1 MTREERIMNG
11 VKDHWADAQKS
22 GQKPQFTLGIFLQGS
37 QNYCLDYE
45 DSDIDT
51 KLIVLPT
58 FKNIIHNDSPIS
70 TTFVR
75 ENDEHT
81 DYKDVRLYV
90 KNFMKQN
97 INFLEI
103 LFTNFCI
110 VNKRFE
116 EDWLGLRLNREKIA
130 HYNRF
135 RALKAMKGMTLEK
148 YAALE
153 HPYPSKKEVL
163 ERYGYDCYHPD
174 TLFLTKRGWLK
185 YDEIFDSD
193 ELGTMN
199 PNTFEIEW
207 QHYTDRISKAPSG
220 DMYEGET
227 YNTHF
232 CITDTH
238 NVFTHIIKN
247 RNKCGL
253 IYNPNLDNEWKLEPL
268 NQALS
273 HNTDR
278 HVISFPIN
286 KQPDNPNFS
295 DDMLKLFGAFISEG
309 SINFRDKEQLVPRA
323 VRICQ
328 TNHGKKEFFDMMNSI
343 TTVPMNKYDFT
354 RKDAT
359 HNNIETVW
367 TLGTK
372 YAKLFL
378 EWGKH
383 GSKNKRLPNWIYDLS
398 ERQAKIL
405 LKAMWLGDGTEHQS
419 RYIYYTSSK
428 ELAKDTCA
436 LANLAGYTSNVL
448 GGEEGYHFQ
457 GKLGYSI
464 MWQVQITKRIENH
477 IPSSMKFV
485 VKQGN
490 KRNANFKK
498 LPILPNKVVCFTV
511 PNGLL
516 ITMYKGKTAVQGNC
530 KQLHHILRINDFISR
545 YTQEES
551 FADCLIPT
559 NPEFL
564 IEVKKGNVYDLDRA
578 REVAKEVV
586 ADTVEIADKF
596 CELLP
601 DRGNPEVDEL
611 FDEFLC
617 NVMKESLSLEFNN
630 FTVQKY
636 IDQGTIYDF

>member
-11 VKDHWADAQKS
+11 VKDHWADAQKN

-116 EDWLGLRLNREKIA
+116 EDWLGLRLNRENIA

-153 HPYPSKKEVL
+153 HPYPAKVEVL
-163 ERYGYDCYHPD
+163 DKYG
-174 TLFLTKRGWLK
+174 
-185 YDEIFDSD
+185 FD
-193 ELGTMN
+193 
-199 PNTFEIEW
+199 P
-207 QHYTDRISKAPSG
+207 
-220 DMYEGET
+220 
-227 YNTHF
+227 
-232 CITDTH
+232 
-238 NVFTHIIKN
+238 
-247 RNKCGL
+247 
-253 IYNPNLDNEWKLEPL
+253 
-268 NQALS
+268 
-273 HNTDR
+273 
-278 HVISFPIN
+278 
-286 KQPDNPNFS
+286 
-295 DDMLKLFGAFISEG
+295 
-309 SINFRDKEQLVPRA
+309 
-323 VRICQ
+323 
-328 TNHGKKEFFDMMNSI
+328 
-343 TTVPMNKYDFT
+343 
-354 RKDAT
+354 
-359 HNNIETVW
+359 
-367 TLGTK
+367 
-372 YAKLFL
+372 
-378 EWGKH
+378 
-383 GSKNKRLPNWIYDLS
+383 
-398 ERQAKIL
+398 
-405 LKAMWLGDGTEHQS
+405 
-419 RYIYYTSSK
+419 
-428 ELAKDTCA
+428 
-436 LANLAGYTSNVL
+436 
-448 GGEEGYHFQ
+448 
-457 GKLGYSI
+457 
-464 MWQVQITKRIENH
+464 
-477 IPSSMKFV
+477 
-485 VKQGN
+485 
-490 KRNANFKK
+490 
-498 LPILPNKVVCFTV
+498 
-511 PNGLL
+511 
-516 ITMYKGKTAVQGNC
+516 
-530 KQLHHILRINDFISR
+530 KQLHHILRLNDFISR

-578 REVAKEVV
+578 REIAKEVV
-586 ADTVEIADKF
+586 ADTVQIADKF

-601 DRGNPEVDEL
+601 DRGDLEVDEL

-617 NVMKESLSLEFNN
+617 NIMKKSLSLEFNN
-630 FTVQKY
+630 STVQKY
-636 IDQGTIYDF
+636 IDQGIIYDF

>member
-11 VKDHWADAQKS
+11 VKDHWADAQRN

-130 HYNRF
+130 HYNCF

-153 HPYPSKKEVL
+153 HPYPTKVEVL
-163 ERYGYDCYHPD
+163 DKYG
-174 TLFLTKRGWLK
+174 
-185 YDEIFDSD
+185 FD
-193 ELGTMN
+193 
-199 PNTFEIEW
+199 P
-207 QHYTDRISKAPSG
+207 
-220 DMYEGET
+220 
-227 YNTHF
+227 
-232 CITDTH
+232 
-238 NVFTHIIKN
+238 
-247 RNKCGL
+247 
-253 IYNPNLDNEWKLEPL
+253 
-268 NQALS
+268 
-273 HNTDR
+273 
-278 HVISFPIN
+278 
-286 KQPDNPNFS
+286 
-295 DDMLKLFGAFISEG
+295 
-309 SINFRDKEQLVPRA
+309 
-323 VRICQ
+323 
-328 TNHGKKEFFDMMNSI
+328 
-343 TTVPMNKYDFT
+343 
-354 RKDAT
+354 
-359 HNNIETVW
+359 
-367 TLGTK
+367 
-372 YAKLFL
+372 
-378 EWGKH
+378 
-383 GSKNKRLPNWIYDLS
+383 
-398 ERQAKIL
+398 
-405 LKAMWLGDGTEHQS
+405 
-419 RYIYYTSSK
+419 
-428 ELAKDTCA
+428 
-436 LANLAGYTSNVL
+436 
-448 GGEEGYHFQ
+448 
-457 GKLGYSI
+457 
-464 MWQVQITKRIENH
+464 
-477 IPSSMKFV
+477 
-485 VKQGN
+485 
-490 KRNANFKK
+490 
-498 LPILPNKVVCFTV
+498 
-511 PNGLL
+511 
-516 ITMYKGKTAVQGNC
+516 
-530 KQLHHILRINDFISR
+530 KQLHHILRLNDFISR

-601 DRGNPEVDEL
+601 DRGDPEVDEL

-617 NVMKESLSLEFNN
+617 NVMKKSLSLEFSNS
-630 FTVQKY
+630 TVQKY
-636 IDQGTIYDF
+636 IDQGIIYDF

>member
-11 VKDHWADAQKS
+11 VKDHWADAQKN

-116 EDWLGLRLNREKIA
+116 EDWLELLRNREKIA

-135 RALKAMKGMTLEK
+135 RALKVMKGMTLEK

-153 HPYPSKKEVL
+153 HPYPAKVEVL
-163 ERYGYDCYHPD
+163 
-174 TLFLTKRGWLK
+174 
-185 YDEIFDSD
+185 
-193 ELGTMN
+193 
-199 PNTFEIEW
+199 
-207 QHYTDRISKAPSG
+207 
-220 DMYEGET
+220 
-227 YNTHF
+227 
-232 CITDTH
+232 
-238 NVFTHIIKN
+238 
-247 RNKCGL
+247 
-253 IYNPNLDNEWKLEPL
+253 
-268 NQALS
+268 
-273 HNTDR
+273 
-278 HVISFPIN
+278 
-286 KQPDNPNFS
+286 
-295 DDMLKLFGAFISEG
+295 
-309 SINFRDKEQLVPRA
+309 
-323 VRICQ
+323 
-328 TNHGKKEFFDMMNSI
+328 
-343 TTVPMNKYDFT
+343 NKYGFD
-354 RKDAT
+354 
-359 HNNIETVW
+359 
-367 TLGTK
+367 
-372 YAKLFL
+372 
-378 EWGKH
+378 
-383 GSKNKRLPNWIYDLS
+383 P
-398 ERQAKIL
+398 
-405 LKAMWLGDGTEHQS
+405 
-419 RYIYYTSSK
+419 
-428 ELAKDTCA
+428 
-436 LANLAGYTSNVL
+436 
-448 GGEEGYHFQ
+448 
-457 GKLGYSI
+457 
-464 MWQVQITKRIENH
+464 
-477 IPSSMKFV
+477 
-485 VKQGN
+485 
-490 KRNANFKK
+490 
-498 LPILPNKVVCFTV
+498 
-511 PNGLL
+511 
-516 ITMYKGKTAVQGNC
+516 

-551 FADCLIPT
+551 FADCLIST

-601 DRGNPEVDEL
+601 DRGDPEVDEL

-617 NVMKESLSLEFNN
+617 NVMKESLSLEFSN

-636 IDQGTIYDF
+636 IDQGIIYDF

>member
-11 VKDHWADAQKS
+11 VKDHWLDVQKN

-130 HYNRF
+130 HYNCF

-153 HPYPSKKEVL
+153 HPYPAKVEVL
-163 ERYGYDCYHPD
+163 DKYG
-174 TLFLTKRGWLK
+174 
-185 YDEIFDSD
+185 FD
-193 ELGTMN
+193 
-199 PNTFEIEW
+199 P
-207 QHYTDRISKAPSG
+207 
-220 DMYEGET
+220 
-227 YNTHF
+227 
-232 CITDTH
+232 
-238 NVFTHIIKN
+238 
-247 RNKCGL
+247 
-253 IYNPNLDNEWKLEPL
+253 
-268 NQALS
+268 
-273 HNTDR
+273 
-278 HVISFPIN
+278 
-286 KQPDNPNFS
+286 
-295 DDMLKLFGAFISEG
+295 
-309 SINFRDKEQLVPRA
+309 
-323 VRICQ
+323 
-328 TNHGKKEFFDMMNSI
+328 
-343 TTVPMNKYDFT
+343 
-354 RKDAT
+354 
-359 HNNIETVW
+359 
-367 TLGTK
+367 
-372 YAKLFL
+372 
-378 EWGKH
+378 
-383 GSKNKRLPNWIYDLS
+383 
-398 ERQAKIL
+398 
-405 LKAMWLGDGTEHQS
+405 
-419 RYIYYTSSK
+419 
-428 ELAKDTCA
+428 
-436 LANLAGYTSNVL
+436 
-448 GGEEGYHFQ
+448 
-457 GKLGYSI
+457 
-464 MWQVQITKRIENH
+464 
-477 IPSSMKFV
+477 
-485 VKQGN
+485 
-490 KRNANFKK
+490 
-498 LPILPNKVVCFTV
+498 
-511 PNGLL
+511 
-516 ITMYKGKTAVQGNC
+516 
-530 KQLHHILRINDFISR
+530 KQLHHILRLNDFISR

-601 DRGNPEVDEL
+601 DRGDPEVDEL

-617 NVMKESLSLEFNN
+617 NVMKESLSLEFSNS
-630 FTVQKY
+630 TVQKY
-636 IDQGTIYDF
+636 IDQGIIYDF

>member
-11 VKDHWADAQKS
+11 VKDHWADAQKN

-75 ENDEHT
+75 KNDEHT

-116 EDWLGLRLNREKIA
+116 EDWYRLQLNREKIA

-135 RALKAMKGMTLEK
+135 RTLKAMKGMTLEK

-153 HPYPSKKEVL
+153 HPYPAKVEVL
-163 ERYGYDCYHPD
+163 DKYG
-174 TLFLTKRGWLK
+174 
-185 YDEIFDSD
+185 FD
-193 ELGTMN
+193 
-199 PNTFEIEW
+199 P
-207 QHYTDRISKAPSG
+207 
-220 DMYEGET
+220 
-227 YNTHF
+227 
-232 CITDTH
+232 
-238 NVFTHIIKN
+238 
-247 RNKCGL
+247 
-253 IYNPNLDNEWKLEPL
+253 
-268 NQALS
+268 
-273 HNTDR
+273 
-278 HVISFPIN
+278 
-286 KQPDNPNFS
+286 
-295 DDMLKLFGAFISEG
+295 
-309 SINFRDKEQLVPRA
+309 
-323 VRICQ
+323 
-328 TNHGKKEFFDMMNSI
+328 
-343 TTVPMNKYDFT
+343 
-354 RKDAT
+354 
-359 HNNIETVW
+359 
-367 TLGTK
+367 
-372 YAKLFL
+372 
-378 EWGKH
+378 
-383 GSKNKRLPNWIYDLS
+383 
-398 ERQAKIL
+398 
-405 LKAMWLGDGTEHQS
+405 
-419 RYIYYTSSK
+419 
-428 ELAKDTCA
+428 
-436 LANLAGYTSNVL
+436 
-448 GGEEGYHFQ
+448 
-457 GKLGYSI
+457 
-464 MWQVQITKRIENH
+464 
-477 IPSSMKFV
+477 
-485 VKQGN
+485 
-490 KRNANFKK
+490 
-498 LPILPNKVVCFTV
+498 
-511 PNGLL
+511 
-516 ITMYKGKTAVQGNC
+516 
-530 KQLHHILRINDFISR
+530 KQLHHILRLNDFISR

-564 IEVKKGNVYDLDRA
+564 IEVKKGNIYDLDRA

-617 NVMKESLSLEFNN
+617 NVMKESLSLEFSNS
-630 FTVQKY
+630 TVQKY
-636 IDQGTIYDF
+636 IDQGITYDF

>member
-11 VKDHWADAQKS
+11 VKDHWADAQKN

-97 INFLEI
+97 INFLEV

-153 HPYPSKKEVL
+153 HPYPAKVEVL
-163 ERYGYDCYHPD
+163 DKYG
-174 TLFLTKRGWLK
+174 
-185 YDEIFDSD
+185 FD
-193 ELGTMN
+193 
-199 PNTFEIEW
+199 P
-207 QHYTDRISKAPSG
+207 
-220 DMYEGET
+220 
-227 YNTHF
+227 
-232 CITDTH
+232 
-238 NVFTHIIKN
+238 
-247 RNKCGL
+247 
-253 IYNPNLDNEWKLEPL
+253 
-268 NQALS
+268 
-273 HNTDR
+273 
-278 HVISFPIN
+278 
-286 KQPDNPNFS
+286 
-295 DDMLKLFGAFISEG
+295 
-309 SINFRDKEQLVPRA
+309 
-323 VRICQ
+323 
-328 TNHGKKEFFDMMNSI
+328 
-343 TTVPMNKYDFT
+343 
-354 RKDAT
+354 
-359 HNNIETVW
+359 
-367 TLGTK
+367 
-372 YAKLFL
+372 
-378 EWGKH
+378 
-383 GSKNKRLPNWIYDLS
+383 
-398 ERQAKIL
+398 
-405 LKAMWLGDGTEHQS
+405 
-419 RYIYYTSSK
+419 
-428 ELAKDTCA
+428 
-436 LANLAGYTSNVL
+436 
-448 GGEEGYHFQ
+448 
-457 GKLGYSI
+457 
-464 MWQVQITKRIENH
+464 
-477 IPSSMKFV
+477 
-485 VKQGN
+485 
-490 KRNANFKK
+490 
-498 LPILPNKVVCFTV
+498 
-511 PNGLL
+511 
-516 ITMYKGKTAVQGNC
+516 
-530 KQLHHILRINDFISR
+530 KQLHHILRLNDFISR

-586 ADTVEIADKF
+586 ADTVKIADKF

-601 DRGNPEVDEL
+601 DRGDPEVDEL

-617 NVMKESLSLEFNN
+617 NIMKKSLSLEFNN
-630 FTVQKY
+630 STV
-636 IDQGTIYDF
+636 

>member
-11 VKDHWADAQKS
+11 VKDHWADAQKN

-116 EDWLGLRLNREKIA
+116 KDWLRLRLNREKIA

-135 RALKAMKGMTLEK
+135 RALKTIKGTTLEK

-153 HPYPSKKEVL
+153 HPYPAKVEVL
-163 ERYGYDCYHPD
+163 
-174 TLFLTKRGWLK
+174 
-185 YDEIFDSD
+185 
-193 ELGTMN
+193 
-199 PNTFEIEW
+199 
-207 QHYTDRISKAPSG
+207 
-220 DMYEGET
+220 
-227 YNTHF
+227 
-232 CITDTH
+232 
-238 NVFTHIIKN
+238 
-247 RNKCGL
+247 
-253 IYNPNLDNEWKLEPL
+253 
-268 NQALS
+268 
-273 HNTDR
+273 
-278 HVISFPIN
+278 
-286 KQPDNPNFS
+286 
-295 DDMLKLFGAFISEG
+295 
-309 SINFRDKEQLVPRA
+309 
-323 VRICQ
+323 
-328 TNHGKKEFFDMMNSI
+328 
-343 TTVPMNKYDFT
+343 NKYGFD
-354 RKDAT
+354 
-359 HNNIETVW
+359 
-367 TLGTK
+367 
-372 YAKLFL
+372 
-378 EWGKH
+378 
-383 GSKNKRLPNWIYDLS
+383 P
-398 ERQAKIL
+398 
-405 LKAMWLGDGTEHQS
+405 
-419 RYIYYTSSK
+419 
-428 ELAKDTCA
+428 
-436 LANLAGYTSNVL
+436 
-448 GGEEGYHFQ
+448 
-457 GKLGYSI
+457 
-464 MWQVQITKRIENH
+464 
-477 IPSSMKFV
+477 
-485 VKQGN
+485 
-490 KRNANFKK
+490 
-498 LPILPNKVVCFTV
+498 
-511 PNGLL
+511 
-516 ITMYKGKTAVQGNC
+516 
-530 KQLHHILRINDFISR
+530 KQLHHILRLNDFISR

-564 IEVKKGNVYDLDRA
+564 IEVKKGNVYNLDRA

-601 DRGNPEVDEL
+601 DRGDPEVDEL

-617 NVMKESLSLEFNN
+617 NVMKESLSLEFSN

-636 IDQGTIYDF
+636 IDQGIIYDF

>member
-11 VKDHWADAQKS
+11 VKDHWADAQKN

-135 RALKAMKGMTLEK
+135 RALKVMKGMTLEK

-153 HPYPSKKEVL
+153 HPYPAKVEVL
-163 ERYGYDCYHPD
+163 DKYG
-174 TLFLTKRGWLK
+174 
-185 YDEIFDSD
+185 FD
-193 ELGTMN
+193 
-199 PNTFEIEW
+199 P
-207 QHYTDRISKAPSG
+207 
-220 DMYEGET
+220 
-227 YNTHF
+227 
-232 CITDTH
+232 
-238 NVFTHIIKN
+238 
-247 RNKCGL
+247 
-253 IYNPNLDNEWKLEPL
+253 
-268 NQALS
+268 
-273 HNTDR
+273 
-278 HVISFPIN
+278 
-286 KQPDNPNFS
+286 
-295 DDMLKLFGAFISEG
+295 
-309 SINFRDKEQLVPRA
+309 
-323 VRICQ
+323 
-328 TNHGKKEFFDMMNSI
+328 
-343 TTVPMNKYDFT
+343 
-354 RKDAT
+354 
-359 HNNIETVW
+359 
-367 TLGTK
+367 
-372 YAKLFL
+372 
-378 EWGKH
+378 
-383 GSKNKRLPNWIYDLS
+383 
-398 ERQAKIL
+398 
-405 LKAMWLGDGTEHQS
+405 
-419 RYIYYTSSK
+419 
-428 ELAKDTCA
+428 
-436 LANLAGYTSNVL
+436 
-448 GGEEGYHFQ
+448 
-457 GKLGYSI
+457 
-464 MWQVQITKRIENH
+464 
-477 IPSSMKFV
+477 
-485 VKQGN
+485 
-490 KRNANFKK
+490 
-498 LPILPNKVVCFTV
+498 
-511 PNGLL
+511 
-516 ITMYKGKTAVQGNC
+516 
-530 KQLHHILRINDFISR
+530 KQLHHILRLNDFISR

-601 DRGNPEVDEL
+601 DRGDPEVDEL

-617 NVMKESLSLEFNN
+617 NVMKESLSLEFSN

-636 IDQGTIYDF
+636 IDQGIIYDF

>member
-1 MTREERIMNG
+1 MAREERIMNG
-11 VKDHWADAQKS
+11 VKDHWADAQKN

-116 EDWLGLRLNREKIA
+116 EDWYRLQLNREKIT

-153 HPYPSKKEVL
+153 HPYPAKVEVL
-163 ERYGYDCYHPD
+163 DKYG
-174 TLFLTKRGWLK
+174 
-185 YDEIFDSD
+185 FD
-193 ELGTMN
+193 
-199 PNTFEIEW
+199 P
-207 QHYTDRISKAPSG
+207 
-220 DMYEGET
+220 
-227 YNTHF
+227 
-232 CITDTH
+232 
-238 NVFTHIIKN
+238 
-247 RNKCGL
+247 
-253 IYNPNLDNEWKLEPL
+253 
-268 NQALS
+268 
-273 HNTDR
+273 
-278 HVISFPIN
+278 
-286 KQPDNPNFS
+286 
-295 DDMLKLFGAFISEG
+295 
-309 SINFRDKEQLVPRA
+309 
-323 VRICQ
+323 
-328 TNHGKKEFFDMMNSI
+328 
-343 TTVPMNKYDFT
+343 
-354 RKDAT
+354 
-359 HNNIETVW
+359 
-367 TLGTK
+367 
-372 YAKLFL
+372 
-378 EWGKH
+378 
-383 GSKNKRLPNWIYDLS
+383 
-398 ERQAKIL
+398 
-405 LKAMWLGDGTEHQS
+405 
-419 RYIYYTSSK
+419 
-428 ELAKDTCA
+428 
-436 LANLAGYTSNVL
+436 
-448 GGEEGYHFQ
+448 
-457 GKLGYSI
+457 
-464 MWQVQITKRIENH
+464 
-477 IPSSMKFV
+477 
-485 VKQGN
+485 
-490 KRNANFKK
+490 
-498 LPILPNKVVCFTV
+498 
-511 PNGLL
+511 
-516 ITMYKGKTAVQGNC
+516 
-530 KQLHHILRINDFISR
+530 KQLHHILRLNDFISR

-596 CELLP
+596 CELLS
-601 DRGNPEVDEL
+601 DCGDPEVDEL
-611 FDEFLC
+611 FYEFLC
-617 NVMKESLSLEFNN
+617 NVMKESLSLEFSN

-636 IDQGTIYDF
+636 IDQGIIYDF

>member
-11 VKDHWADAQKS
+11 VKDHLADAQKN

-75 ENDEHT
+75 ENDEQT
-81 DYKDVRLYV
+81 DYKDVRLYI

-103 LFTNFCI
+103 LFTNFYI

-163 ERYGYDCYHPD
+163 E
-174 TLFLTKRGWLK
+174 K
-185 YDEIFDSD
+185 YSFD
-193 ELGTMN
+193 
-199 PNTFEIEW
+199 P
-207 QHYTDRISKAPSG
+207 
-220 DMYEGET
+220 
-227 YNTHF
+227 
-232 CITDTH
+232 
-238 NVFTHIIKN
+238 
-247 RNKCGL
+247 
-253 IYNPNLDNEWKLEPL
+253 
-268 NQALS
+268 
-273 HNTDR
+273 
-278 HVISFPIN
+278 
-286 KQPDNPNFS
+286 
-295 DDMLKLFGAFISEG
+295 
-309 SINFRDKEQLVPRA
+309 
-323 VRICQ
+323 
-328 TNHGKKEFFDMMNSI
+328 
-343 TTVPMNKYDFT
+343 
-354 RKDAT
+354 
-359 HNNIETVW
+359 
-367 TLGTK
+367 
-372 YAKLFL
+372 
-378 EWGKH
+378 
-383 GSKNKRLPNWIYDLS
+383 
-398 ERQAKIL
+398 
-405 LKAMWLGDGTEHQS
+405 
-419 RYIYYTSSK
+419 
-428 ELAKDTCA
+428 
-436 LANLAGYTSNVL
+436 
-448 GGEEGYHFQ
+448 
-457 GKLGYSI
+457 
-464 MWQVQITKRIENH
+464 
-477 IPSSMKFV
+477 
-485 VKQGN
+485 
-490 KRNANFKK
+490 
-498 LPILPNKVVCFTV
+498 
-511 PNGLL
+511 
-516 ITMYKGKTAVQGNC
+516 

-601 DRGNPEVDEL
+601 DRGDPEVDEL

-617 NVMKESLSLEFNN
+617 NVMKESLSLEFSNS
-630 FTVQKY
+630 TV
-636 IDQGTIYDF
+636 

>member
-11 VKDHWADAQKS
+11 VKDHWADAQKN

-116 EDWLGLRLNREKIA
+116 EDWYGLQLNREKIA

-153 HPYPSKKEVL
+153 HPYPSKVEVL
-163 ERYGYDCYHPD
+163 DKYG
-174 TLFLTKRGWLK
+174 
-185 YDEIFDSD
+185 FD
-193 ELGTMN
+193 
-199 PNTFEIEW
+199 P
-207 QHYTDRISKAPSG
+207 
-220 DMYEGET
+220 
-227 YNTHF
+227 
-232 CITDTH
+232 
-238 NVFTHIIKN
+238 
-247 RNKCGL
+247 
-253 IYNPNLDNEWKLEPL
+253 
-268 NQALS
+268 
-273 HNTDR
+273 
-278 HVISFPIN
+278 
-286 KQPDNPNFS
+286 
-295 DDMLKLFGAFISEG
+295 
-309 SINFRDKEQLVPRA
+309 
-323 VRICQ
+323 
-328 TNHGKKEFFDMMNSI
+328 
-343 TTVPMNKYDFT
+343 
-354 RKDAT
+354 
-359 HNNIETVW
+359 
-367 TLGTK
+367 
-372 YAKLFL
+372 
-378 EWGKH
+378 
-383 GSKNKRLPNWIYDLS
+383 
-398 ERQAKIL
+398 
-405 LKAMWLGDGTEHQS
+405 
-419 RYIYYTSSK
+419 
-428 ELAKDTCA
+428 
-436 LANLAGYTSNVL
+436 
-448 GGEEGYHFQ
+448 
-457 GKLGYSI
+457 
-464 MWQVQITKRIENH
+464 
-477 IPSSMKFV
+477 
-485 VKQGN
+485 
-490 KRNANFKK
+490 
-498 LPILPNKVVCFTV
+498 
-511 PNGLL
+511 
-516 ITMYKGKTAVQGNC
+516 

-586 ADTVEIADKF
+586 VDTVEIADKF

-601 DRGNPEVDEL
+601 DRGDPEVDEL

-617 NVMKESLSLEFNN
+617 NVMKESLSLEFSNS
-630 FTVQKY
+630 TV
-636 IDQGTIYDF
+636 

>member
-1 MTREERIMNG
+1 MIREERIMNG
-11 VKDHWADAQKS
+11 VKDHWADAQKN

-153 HPYPSKKEVL
+153 YPYPTKVEVL
-163 ERYGYDCYHPD
+163 DKYG
-174 TLFLTKRGWLK
+174 
-185 YDEIFDSD
+185 FD
-193 ELGTMN
+193 
-199 PNTFEIEW
+199 P
-207 QHYTDRISKAPSG
+207 
-220 DMYEGET
+220 
-227 YNTHF
+227 
-232 CITDTH
+232 
-238 NVFTHIIKN
+238 
-247 RNKCGL
+247 
-253 IYNPNLDNEWKLEPL
+253 
-268 NQALS
+268 
-273 HNTDR
+273 
-278 HVISFPIN
+278 
-286 KQPDNPNFS
+286 
-295 DDMLKLFGAFISEG
+295 
-309 SINFRDKEQLVPRA
+309 
-323 VRICQ
+323 
-328 TNHGKKEFFDMMNSI
+328 
-343 TTVPMNKYDFT
+343 
-354 RKDAT
+354 
-359 HNNIETVW
+359 
-367 TLGTK
+367 
-372 YAKLFL
+372 
-378 EWGKH
+378 
-383 GSKNKRLPNWIYDLS
+383 
-398 ERQAKIL
+398 
-405 LKAMWLGDGTEHQS
+405 
-419 RYIYYTSSK
+419 
-428 ELAKDTCA
+428 
-436 LANLAGYTSNVL
+436 
-448 GGEEGYHFQ
+448 
-457 GKLGYSI
+457 
-464 MWQVQITKRIENH
+464 
-477 IPSSMKFV
+477 
-485 VKQGN
+485 
-490 KRNANFKK
+490 
-498 LPILPNKVVCFTV
+498 
-511 PNGLL
+511 
-516 ITMYKGKTAVQGNC
+516 
-530 KQLHHILRINDFISR
+530 KQLHHILRLNDFISR

-559 NPEFL
+559 NLEFL

-601 DRGNPEVDEL
+601 DRGDSEVDEL

-630 FTVQKY
+630 STVQKY
-636 IDQGTIYDF
+636 IDQGIIYDF

>member
-11 VKDHWADAQKS
+11 VKDHWADAQKN

-116 EDWLGLRLNREKIA
+116 EDWYRLQLNREKIA
-130 HYNRF
+130 HHNRF

-153 HPYPSKKEVL
+153 HPYPAKVEVL
-163 ERYGYDCYHPD
+163 DKYG
-174 TLFLTKRGWLK
+174 
-185 YDEIFDSD
+185 FD
-193 ELGTMN
+193 
-199 PNTFEIEW
+199 P
-207 QHYTDRISKAPSG
+207 
-220 DMYEGET
+220 
-227 YNTHF
+227 
-232 CITDTH
+232 
-238 NVFTHIIKN
+238 
-247 RNKCGL
+247 
-253 IYNPNLDNEWKLEPL
+253 
-268 NQALS
+268 
-273 HNTDR
+273 
-278 HVISFPIN
+278 
-286 KQPDNPNFS
+286 
-295 DDMLKLFGAFISEG
+295 
-309 SINFRDKEQLVPRA
+309 
-323 VRICQ
+323 
-328 TNHGKKEFFDMMNSI
+328 
-343 TTVPMNKYDFT
+343 
-354 RKDAT
+354 
-359 HNNIETVW
+359 
-367 TLGTK
+367 
-372 YAKLFL
+372 
-378 EWGKH
+378 
-383 GSKNKRLPNWIYDLS
+383 
-398 ERQAKIL
+398 
-405 LKAMWLGDGTEHQS
+405 
-419 RYIYYTSSK
+419 
-428 ELAKDTCA
+428 
-436 LANLAGYTSNVL
+436 
-448 GGEEGYHFQ
+448 
-457 GKLGYSI
+457 
-464 MWQVQITKRIENH
+464 
-477 IPSSMKFV
+477 
-485 VKQGN
+485 
-490 KRNANFKK
+490 
-498 LPILPNKVVCFTV
+498 
-511 PNGLL
+511 
-516 ITMYKGKTAVQGNC
+516 
-530 KQLHHILRINDFISR
+530 KQLHHILRLNDFISR

-596 CELLP
+596 CEFLP
-601 DRGNPEVDEL
+601 DRGDPEVDEL

-617 NVMKESLSLEFNN
+617 NVMKESLSLEFSNS
-630 FTVQKY
+630 TVQKY
-636 IDQGTIYDF
+636 IDQGIIYDF

>member
-11 VKDHWADAQKS
+11 VKDHWADAQKN

-130 HYNRF
+130 HYNCF

-153 HPYPSKKEVL
+153 HPYPSKVEVL
-163 ERYGYDCYHPD
+163 DKYG
-174 TLFLTKRGWLK
+174 
-185 YDEIFDSD
+185 FD
-193 ELGTMN
+193 
-199 PNTFEIEW
+199 P
-207 QHYTDRISKAPSG
+207 
-220 DMYEGET
+220 
-227 YNTHF
+227 
-232 CITDTH
+232 
-238 NVFTHIIKN
+238 
-247 RNKCGL
+247 
-253 IYNPNLDNEWKLEPL
+253 
-268 NQALS
+268 
-273 HNTDR
+273 
-278 HVISFPIN
+278 
-286 KQPDNPNFS
+286 
-295 DDMLKLFGAFISEG
+295 
-309 SINFRDKEQLVPRA
+309 
-323 VRICQ
+323 
-328 TNHGKKEFFDMMNSI
+328 
-343 TTVPMNKYDFT
+343 
-354 RKDAT
+354 
-359 HNNIETVW
+359 
-367 TLGTK
+367 
-372 YAKLFL
+372 
-378 EWGKH
+378 
-383 GSKNKRLPNWIYDLS
+383 
-398 ERQAKIL
+398 
-405 LKAMWLGDGTEHQS
+405 
-419 RYIYYTSSK
+419 
-428 ELAKDTCA
+428 
-436 LANLAGYTSNVL
+436 
-448 GGEEGYHFQ
+448 
-457 GKLGYSI
+457 
-464 MWQVQITKRIENH
+464 
-477 IPSSMKFV
+477 
-485 VKQGN
+485 
-490 KRNANFKK
+490 
-498 LPILPNKVVCFTV
+498 
-511 PNGLL
+511 
-516 ITMYKGKTAVQGNC
+516 
-530 KQLHHILRINDFISR
+530 KQLHHILRLNDFISR

-601 DRGNPEVDEL
+601 DRGDHEVDEL

-617 NVMKESLSLEFNN
+617 NVMKKSLSLEFSN

-636 IDQGTIYDF
+636 IDQGIIYDF

>member
-11 VKDHWADAQKS
+11 VKDHWADAQKN

-37 QNYCLDYE
+37 QNYYLDYE

-116 EDWLGLRLNREKIA
+116 EDWLGLLRNREKIA

-153 HPYPSKKEVL
+153 HPYPAKVEVL
-163 ERYGYDCYHPD
+163 
-174 TLFLTKRGWLK
+174 
-185 YDEIFDSD
+185 
-193 ELGTMN
+193 
-199 PNTFEIEW
+199 
-207 QHYTDRISKAPSG
+207 
-220 DMYEGET
+220 
-227 YNTHF
+227 
-232 CITDTH
+232 
-238 NVFTHIIKN
+238 
-247 RNKCGL
+247 
-253 IYNPNLDNEWKLEPL
+253 
-268 NQALS
+268 
-273 HNTDR
+273 
-278 HVISFPIN
+278 
-286 KQPDNPNFS
+286 
-295 DDMLKLFGAFISEG
+295 
-309 SINFRDKEQLVPRA
+309 
-323 VRICQ
+323 
-328 TNHGKKEFFDMMNSI
+328 
-343 TTVPMNKYDFT
+343 NKYGFD
-354 RKDAT
+354 
-359 HNNIETVW
+359 
-367 TLGTK
+367 
-372 YAKLFL
+372 
-378 EWGKH
+378 
-383 GSKNKRLPNWIYDLS
+383 P
-398 ERQAKIL
+398 
-405 LKAMWLGDGTEHQS
+405 
-419 RYIYYTSSK
+419 
-428 ELAKDTCA
+428 
-436 LANLAGYTSNVL
+436 
-448 GGEEGYHFQ
+448 
-457 GKLGYSI
+457 
-464 MWQVQITKRIENH
+464 
-477 IPSSMKFV
+477 
-485 VKQGN
+485 
-490 KRNANFKK
+490 
-498 LPILPNKVVCFTV
+498 
-511 PNGLL
+511 
-516 ITMYKGKTAVQGNC
+516 
-530 KQLHHILRINDFISR
+530 KQLHHILRLNDFISR

-601 DRGNPEVDEL
+601 DRGDPEVDEL

-617 NVMKESLSLEFNN
+617 NVMKESLSLEFSNS
-630 FTVQKY
+630 TV
-636 IDQGTIYDF
+636 